1 MSIRALRSLHKNP
14 PEVKAN
20 EHILHFHYIHPSSTR
35 PLKQPLAVKHSLPTV
50 NAITGY
56 AYLEQVFSETY
67 LPDGS
72 FVFFRHIHK
81 YGSDKELLLLFLK
94 RYFAAPTSLRATFRP
109 ASFDNSICIHHVAV
123 FAFNSSGVPC
133 SISQCDEE
141 VMMRQF
147 SALFNALSSS
157 HSISSKN
164 MAAFPSLDN
173 LATLRNASFPPDTDT
188 RRTIFFYYIHPD
200 SPFPLRQP
208 LSFELSPE
216 VAHHPRPWISSFLI
230 AIQQSAYQPAGAV
243 APTLA
248 CLAVDEVGRNTE
260 FIMLSMH
267 QGPPYAISQCNTA
280 STCTRTTD
288 TCYSTTHAFGIAID
302 SEGHLRDVD
311 VGDQWVVWNWFR
323 SKACL
328 HPITSNQQYDP
339 RI

>member
-14 PEVKAN
+14 PEVKAD
-20 EHILHFHYIHPSSTR
+20 EHILHFRYIHPSSTR
-35 PLKQPLAVKHSLPTV
+35 PLKQPLAVKHSLPTA
-50 NAITGY
+50 NDITGH

-72 FVFFRHIHK
+72 FVFVCHVHK
-81 YGSDKELLLLFLK
+81 YASDNELLLLFLK
-94 RYFAAPTSLRATFRP
+94 RYSAAPTSLCATFRP

-123 FAFNSSGVPC
+123 FAFTSSGVPR

-147 SALFNALSSS
+147 SVLFNALSSS

-173 LATLRNASFPPDTDT
+173 LAALRNVSSPPDTDN
-188 RRTIFFYYIHPD
+188 RRTVFFYYIHPD
-200 SPFPLRQP
+200 FPFPLRQP
-208 LSFELSPE
+208 LSFELSPQ

-248 CLAVDEVGRNTE
+248 CLAVNEVGRNTE
-260 FIMLSMH
+260 IIMLSMH
-267 QGPPYAISQCNTA
+267 QGPPYAITQCNIA

-302 SEGHLRDVD
+302 SQGHLRNVD
-311 VGDQWVVWNWFR
+311 VGDQWVIWNWFR
-323 SKACL
+323 SE
-328 HPITSNQQYDP
+328 HVFHMPES
-339 RI
+339 